1 MCVWDGIH
9 YYALNS
15 HSNGGDPP
23 LLYRAFLV
31 LWLVYS
37 SYHQQIRDK
46 MQHSYQRY
54 ILDSTMGLIS
64 SPNSNV
70 VFSHDNSMAISG
82 ALEEVA
88 VWNIKLGSK
97 VRVGAF
103 PDG

>member
-1 MCVWDGIH
+1 
-9 YYALNS
+9 
-15 HSNGGDPP
+15 
-23 LLYRAFLV
+23 
-31 LWLVYS
+31 
-37 SYHQQIRDK
+37 
-46 MQHSYQRY
+46 
-54 ILDSTMGLIS
+54 MGLIS